1 MKWRGQRESSNI
13 EIGSSSGGRGGGLKM
28 GLGC

>member
-1 MKWRGQRESSNI
+1 MKWRGQRESSNV
-13 EIGSSSGGRGGGLKM
+13 EIGSSGGRGGGLKM